1 MVPDPLIADR
11 RLLIGRMDA
20 LGRWSQNQ
28 QSHISNHQFPLLSF
42 LFFNIAAIFLN
53 TEFFLLSESSV

>member
-1 MVPDPLIADR
+1 MIADR
-11 RLLIGRMDA
+11 RLLIGSMGA
-20 LGRWSQNQ
+20 VGANLKKSAIPHQ
-28 QSHISNHQFPLLSF
+28 QSSIPPLSF